1 MGGDLIGACSGR
13 PGLSRRLR
21 ARMSRETGARGT
33 TRADPGA
40 ADARL
45 VVTRSMRCS
54 GIAKER
60 WRMSIALG
68 SLAVL
73 CGIWGVVAALL
84 IAADLHGRGV
94 PVSYVWLRVL
104 ILKYLGQYAKI
115 TQEETGRVG
124 PLFYHYVVPLNV
136 ALVLCVILAIRG
148 WS

>member
-1 MGGDLIGACSGR
+1 MPIV
-13 PGLSRRLR
+13 LS
-21 ARMSRETGARGT
+21 
-33 TRADPGA
+33 
-40 ADARL
+40 
-45 VVTRSMRCS
+45 
-54 GIAKER
+54 
-60 WRMSIALG
+60 

-73 CGIWGVVAALL
+73 CAVWGVVAALL
-84 IAADLHGRGV
+84 IVANLHRRGV
-94 PVSYVWLRVL
+94 PVNYLWLRLL